1 MIKRLKFSEEVKRGQ
16 PISIFMQELSF
27 LNHENFKRI
36 LTGEKTEGISEGK
49 RNFILWKKLALA
61 FSTQVKKGEKILV
74 KVSISPT
81 GYEGAA
87 KNMLAEGKSNDFTAI
102 EKQAVADWNKEL
114 SKIEVKSSD
123 KNKLAVFY
131 TAMYH
136 VFTQPNI
143 NMDVDG
149 KYRGEIT
156 NSTWQTDSIITVF
169 SLWDTFREHIL

>member
-1 MIKRLKFSEEVKRGQ
+1 
-16 PISIFMQELSF
+16 
-27 LNHENFKRI
+27 
-36 LTGEKTEGISEGK
+36 
-49 RNFILWKKLALA
+49 
-61 FSTQVKKGEKILV
+61 
-74 KVSISPT
+74 
-81 GYEGAA
+81 
-87 KNMLAEGKSNDFTAI
+87 MLAEGKSNDFTAI

-149 KYRGEIT
+149 KYRGATT

>member
-1 MIKRLKFSEEVKRGQ
+1 
-16 PISIFMQELSF
+16 
-27 LNHENFKRI
+27 
-36 LTGEKTEGISEGK
+36 
-49 RNFILWKKLALA
+49 
-61 FSTQVKKGEKILV
+61 
-74 KVSISPT
+74 
-81 GYEGAA
+81 
-87 KNMLAEGKSNDFTAI
+87 MLAEGKSNDFTAI

-149 KYRGEIT
+149 KYRGRD
-156 NSTWQTDSIITVF
+156 NKFYMANGFDYYSVF